1 MDGGGLFGRSL
12 KARFGGIAEAIALW
26 RAERAANRRAQS
38 RLRIPRGIGSAAAIT
53 FILANAGAGFV
64 LGGHYDR
71 MIAEQGSVSDMLARA
86 FGFGVRHIVLSGH
99 SELTQDEVIHLS
111 GLQGYQSLPFLD
123 PKSMQDRLQSVPL
136 IAEATVTKL
145 YPDRLLIMIR
155 ERVPYAIWQQDG
167 QVKVIA
173 EDGTAIEDLS
183 DPRFLRLPHVVGPE
197 ANLRAREFVALLDHV
212 PELRDQIR
220 AGILVSKRRWTIKLQ
235 NGIDVLLPELD
246 AEKALRTFAQLEK
259 QHGLTRK
266 AALTIDL
273 RLPDRIAL
281 RLTEE
286 AATSFGDAL
295 QIKIKKW
302 GGRAS

>member
-86 FGFGVRHIVLSGH
+86 LGFGVRHIVLSGH